1 MKELLLIARNT
12 YLRRIRSGNFLLL
25 TFGLPAL
32 MIVAGAV
39 PILREVRTQLPHFGV
54 VDETAS
60 LRSPGDFEYQGEPL
74 KISEFD
80 YEIAANRAFQ
90 GGEIDAY
97 LVVPKDYFLG
107 GQPVLYAKEAATE
120 SLKDVLRRYLRWAS
134 MPGAS
139 EWLLD
144 RLSEPVNLSFE
155 SLDTT
160 EAVGG
165 GLARILW
172 AATPAALGIIF
183 ALSVFTGANQLG
195 SVVVR
200 EKDQRAMEIVITSIR
215 PGVLVAGKVLGTS
228 LVSLTQLAIWIGGG
242 AGALALALSGSLS
255 ASSLPLRADA
265 FLWALL
271 LGVPGYFLYATIA
284 AGLGVIAGDQ
294 AQARQLAGMLGFLG
308 MSPFYLAGIVVGA
321 PNGLLAVALTLFPL
335 TAPTFGLL
343 RMTLTAVPVWQLS
356 LALALILLTLILGIW
371 AVSRIF
377 RAAMLLYGQR
387 LTPRQVWRGFL
398 QAG

>member
-1 MKELLLIARNT
+1 MKKLLLIAKNT
-12 YLRRIRSGNFLLL
+12 YLRRVRSGNFLLL

-39 PILREVRTQLPHFGV
+39 PILREVRTGLPRLGV
-54 VDETAS
+54 VDQTGR
-60 LRSPGDFEYQGEPL
+60 LRRPGGFEYPGGTLTIEEL
-74 KISEFD
+74 GDEA
-80 YEIAANRAFQ
+80 AANQAYQR
-90 GGEIDAY
+90 GEIDAY
-97 LVVPKDYFLG
+97 LVVPEDYFEG
-107 GQPVLYAKEAATE
+107 GVPTLYARESATE
-120 SLKDVLRRYLRWAS
+120 SLKEALRRYLRWAS
-134 MPGAS
+134 LPEAPG
-139 EWLLD
+139 WLLD
-144 RLSEPVNLSFE
+144 RLENPANLRYRALE
-155 SLDTT
+155 TGA
-160 EAVGG
+160 AVTG
-165 GLARILW
+165 GLGRLLW

-215 PGVLVAGKVLGTS
+215 PRTLVAGKVLGTT

-242 AGALALALSGSLS
+242 AGGLALALSGSLG
-255 ASSLPLRADA
+255 SSGVPLRWDA

-308 MSPFYLAGIVVGA
+308 MSPFYLAGVVVGA
-321 PNGLLAVALTLFPL
+321 PNGALAVALTLFPL
-335 TAPTFGLL
+335 SAPTFGLM
-343 RMTLTAVPVWQLS
+343 RMTLTAVPAWQLS
-356 LALALILLTLILGIW
+356 LAVGLILLSLALGMW

-387 LTPRQVWRGFL
+387 LAPKEIWRALL
-398 QAG
+398 QAA